1 MKLHIKNMV
10 CDRCKMVVRSEL
22 EKLGYYVLR
31 VDLGEAEITETL
43 SQKELAEIN
52 EALQGVG
59 FALIDDRKTRVV
71 EKTKN
76 LIVALVQSQNNG
88 LTTTLSQYLSF
99 ELGQDYSSISHW
111 FSAHEGTTI
120 EQYYVSQRI
129 ERVKE
134 LIGYDE
140 LNLNEIADLLH
151 YSSASHLSKQFK
163 KVTGMTP
170 SQYKAQE
177 LQQRQTLD
185 SL

>member
-10 CDRCKMVVRSEL
+10 CDRCKMVVKSEL
-22 EKLGYYVLR
+22 EQSKFNVLSI
-31 VDLGEAEITETL
+31 DLGEAEITETL
-43 SQKELAEIN
+43 NQKQLTALN
-52 EALQGVG
+52 ERLQAVG
-59 FALIDDRKTRVV
+59 FSLIDDRKTRVV

-76 LIVALVQSQNNG
+76 LIVALVHSQNNG

-99 ELGQDYSSISHW
+99 EIGQDYSSISHW

-120 EQYYVSQRI
+120 EQYYVLQRI

-134 LIGYDE
+134 LLAYDE

-163 KVTGMTP
+163 KVTSMTP
-170 SQYKAQE
+170 SQFKATEQ
-177 LQQRQTLD
+177 LRQPLD
-185 SL
+185 EV

>member
-10 CDRCKMVVRSEL
+10 CDRCKMVVKSEL
-22 EKLGYYVLR
+22 EQLGYDVLR

-43 SQKELAEIN
+43 NQKDSNALN
-52 EALQGVG
+52 ERLQSVG
-59 FALIDDRKTRVV
+59 FSLIDDRKTRVV

-76 LIVALVQSQNNG
+76 LIVALVQAKNNG

-120 EQYYVSQRI
+120 EQYYVLQRI
-129 ERVKE
+129 ARVKE

-170 SQYKAQE
+170 SQYKALE
-177 LQQRQTLD
+177 HQQREPLD